1 MKNYASIFQAAF
13 LSVILYGIFYFMM
26 PQGMDEK
33 EAPLTE
39 FSTQRALK
47 IVKEM
52 TVKPHYVGSENH
64 EEVARYVQEEL
75 KKLGLETSTQEG
87 FSLSDWGTLT
97 KSKNILA
104 RIKGTDNT
112 KALLLLSHYDSAPHS
127 FSHGAGDDASG
138 VATVLEGIR
147 AFLHNKTAHKNDIII
162 LFTDAE
168 ELGLN
173 GAALFVTEH
182 PWAKEVGLA
191 VNFEARG
198 SSGPGYMLMETTK
211 GNAKM
216 IEGFTKAG
224 VGFPAANSLM
234 YSIYKMLPNDTDLT
248 VFREEG
254 SIQGF
259 NFAFIDNHFN
269 YHTQQDTYEH
279 LSPATLAHQ
288 GTNLMP
294 LLQYFSNADLRE
306 LESAGDHVY
315 FNVPFG
321 FWSYSFSRI
330 LPMLLF
336 SLTLFVFITYYG
348 VRKNLLSAKGIAMGF
363 LPFLA
368 AVIGAGLV
376 TFLGWKMVSNV
387 YPAYGDIL
395 HGFTYNGHAY
405 IGAFIAL
412 TMAICFLLYRSQKSG
427 NPEME
432 KMVAP
437 LFIWIVLNG
446 IIAFKLKGAGF
457 LIIPVIAGLLMLGNY
472 VRTGKSNAVLN
483 TVLAI
488 PALVILAPFIKM
500 FPVGLGLKIL
510 FGSSILAVL
519 CFTLLLPVLGSFDR
533 KNLWSAMFLL
543 LAVALFVKAHL
554 TSGYQ
559 NGEAKP
565 NSLVYVFNK
574 EENKSYWAT
583 YDKNLDAWTKA
594 TLGDKPIK
602 ADELNK
608 DPVYSKYG
616 TTFTYQQDA
625 PLKPI
630 AAPTIE
636 FLRDTIYGDQR
647 LLTIK
652 ISPNRKVNRYDI
664 FADEKMDIY
673 DLRANGAKPLGQKTN
688 KLTPRRKKVLSYYV
702 VDNIPLE
709 LEFAIQKDQVMD
721 MRLWESSFDLLSDP
735 VFNIKPREEWM
746 IAVPFVLNDAVII
759 QQKIR

>member
-1 MKNYASIFQAAF
+1 MKKYASLFQAVA
-13 LSVILYGIFYFMM
+13 LSVILVGIFYFMM
-26 PQGMDEK
+26 PRGMDEK

-47 IVKEM
+47 IVKAM

-64 EEVARYVQEEL
+64 EEVARYVQDEL
-75 KKLGLETSTQEG
+75 KKMGLETSTQEG

-147 AFLHNKTAHKNDIII
+147 AFLHNKTPHKNDIII

-191 VNFEARG
+191 INFEARG

-306 LESAGDHVY
+306 LESGEDHVY

-321 FWSYSFSRI
+321 FWSYSFSWI

-336 SLTLFVFITYYG
+336 SIAFFILITFKG
-348 VRKNLLSAKGIAMGF
+348 IQKNLFSVKGIAIGF

-376 TFLGWKMVSNV
+376 TFLGWKLVTNI

-412 TMAICFLLYRSQKSG
+412 TMAICFLLYRNQKSG

-437 LFIWIVLNG
+437 LFIWILLNG

-472 VRTGKSNAVLN
+472 VRTGKSNAFLN
-483 TVLAI
+483 AVLAI

-510 FGSSILAVL
+510 FGSSILTVL
-519 CFTLLLPVLGSFDR
+519 SFTLLLPVLGSFDR
-533 KNLWSAMFLL
+533 KNLWSALFLL
-543 LAVALFVKAHL
+543 LAVGLFVKAHL

-559 NGEAKP
+559 KGVAKP
-565 NSLVYVFNK
+565 NSLVYVINK

-583 YDKNLDAWTKA
+583 YDKNLDVWTKA
-594 TLGDKPIK
+594 TLGDKPVK

-636 FLRDTIYGDQR
+636 FIRDTIIADQR
-647 LLTIK
+647 LLKIK

-664 FADEKMDIY
+664 FANEKMDIY
-673 DLRANGAKPLGQKTN
+673 DLKANGAKPLGQQTN

-702 VDNIPLE
+702 VDNIALE
-709 LEFAIQKDQVMD
+709 LEFAIQKDQDLD
-721 MRLWESSFDLLSDP
+721 MHLWESSFDLLSNPLFD
-735 VFNIKPREEWM
+735 IKPRADWM